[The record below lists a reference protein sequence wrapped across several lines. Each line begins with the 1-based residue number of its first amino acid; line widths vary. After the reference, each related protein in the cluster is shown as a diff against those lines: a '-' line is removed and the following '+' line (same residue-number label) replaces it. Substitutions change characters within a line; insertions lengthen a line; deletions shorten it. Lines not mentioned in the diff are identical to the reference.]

1 MNFNGWIDVAG
12 RLDHFAAHPPKGAD
26 GVSLL
31 DQGQCAS
38 LAELSRRIRTGRRKA
53 LLADEVGMGKTRIAV
68 ALIEAVRQAGG
79 RSAVVLPPGLGA
91 QWRDELRRFNP
102 DDNTLLPL
110 RSYESFIAGFS
121 HPDDANAHER
131 GYMKARAQKRQKD
144 RRLQRELPERTWVDE
159 RILMISHS
167 FAVMQFQS
175 AQDPSRRSWRREL
188 LPSVVR
194 FLSDE
199 HSDDTPVDS
208 VEHVLATQRAARAIA
223 DTLHGVDTT
232 HLQACVHRQVGSGE
246 FRETILPLIGR
257 ALGRF
262 DLVVIDEAHKT
273 RGQDSSLSR
282 ILGPV
287 TWESDDPFRLGMTAT
302 PVELNADQWL
312 DTIARISGRDDGKDI
327 DGLEAIRA
335 PLATYVE
342 VVARLRREELDE
354 ELVAEFETAAAGF
367 HAALAPFVLRRDKR
381 DDPAYAGFIKRFGDY
396 RDVRPL
402 LVEPQANDSA
412 FSRQWLRRFAA
423 VEALSHLPDSGRAL
437 KRLRLAIPQGLGLA
451 EQDDDDRSEA
461 PATDGHTDGDAVGLT
476 VWHAALTEG
485 AAPDAIYGHPAILSA
500 VKLIEGYTTPQS
512 GSIPPKTPEKVLVFG
527 RFIAPLDA
535 LTRLLDA
542 REMLRQLAR
551 ADGHWPARRIPDA
564 NEAAVR
570 AALKD
575 KALWTGP
582 TSLKELNQLLADRY
596 RQWENQ
602 RQQTLA
608 RLHDDILALADTGDA
623 SAVLLSSIWS
633 RGTSDDATEVP
644 RLRIAALLEALD
656 SRRRPEARHDW
667 TTEALLEHFGDLL
680 VELTGEDDTD
690 DPDRQRTEM
699 AERVLDHLKA
709 FSGREGS
716 FARMMSGDTK
726 AQTRRNLQS
735 AFNRRS
741 SWPMVLVAQSLVG
754 REGLNLHEACRTV
767 VLLHSE
773 WNPAIVEQQIGRV
786 DRKNSLWI
794 KMVDTWDGTGVPPRI
809 NIHPIVVRGTYD
821 EHNWQVLDTRWKELR
836 AQLHGDVLPETH
848 RMRDCPMVEKIRQI
862 TPRFAPGTEARELR
876 GGS

>member
-1 MNFNGWIDVAG
+1 MNFRGWIEVAD
-12 RLDHFAAHPPKGAD
+12 RLDAIATQPPIGAD
-26 GVSLL
+26 GLDLL
-31 DQGQCAS
+31 DAGQRAS
-38 LAELSRRIRTGRRKA
+38 LTELARRIRAGRRKA

-102 DDNTLLPL
+102 DDGTLLPL

-131 GYMKARAQKRQKD
+131 GYMKARAQKRQED
-144 RRLQRELPERTWVDE
+144 RRLQRELPERSWADE

-175 AQDPSRRSWRREL
+175 PNDLSRRNWRREL

-194 FLSDE
+194 ILSNE
-199 HSDDTPVDS
+199 CSDDTPVDS
-208 VEHVLATQRAARAIA
+208 VEHVLATQRAAGAIA
-223 DTLHGVDTT
+223 DTLGGMDTT
-232 HLQACVHRQVGSGE
+232 HLQACAHRQIGSAE

-262 DLVVIDEAHKT
+262 DLVVVDEAHKT
-273 RGQDSSLSR
+273 RGEDSSLSR

-312 DTIARISGRDDGKDI
+312 DTIARISGRDDGQDTN
-327 DGLEAIRA
+327 GLQDIRA
-335 PLATYVE
+335 PLDTYVE
-342 VVARLRREELDE
+342 VVARLRREELDA
-354 ELVAEFETAAAGF
+354 ELVSDFEAAAAGF
-367 HAALAPFVLRRDKR
+367 HATLAPFVLRRDKR
-381 DDPAYAGFIKRFGDY
+381 DDPVYASFMETFGDY

-402 LVEPQANDSA
+402 LVEPDTNGAA
-412 FSRQWLRRFAA
+412 FSRRWLRRFAA

-437 KRLRLAIPQGLGLA
+437 KRLRLAIPQGLGLGEEVDEDHTETPMSA
-451 EQDDDDRSEA
+451 GPASSE
-461 PATDGHTDGDAVGLT
+461 THGLP
-476 VWHAALTEG
+476 VWHAALTSGVE
-485 AAPDAIYGHPAILSA
+485 PDDIYSHPSILSA
-500 VKLIEGYTTPQS
+500 VELIEGYTTPQN
-512 GSIPPKTPEKVLVFG
+512 GSNPPKSPEKVLVFG
-527 RFIAPLDA
+527 RFVAPLDA

-551 ADGHWPARRIPDA
+551 EDGHWPARGIPSA
-564 NEAAVR
+564 NAAAVR

-575 KALWTGP
+575 KMLWTGT
-582 TSLKELNQLLADRY
+582 TSLDELNQLLSERY

-602 RQQTLA
+602 RQQTLT
-608 RLHDDILALADTGDA
+608 RLYEEVLSLAETGDA
-623 SAVLLSSIWS
+623 SAVLLSSIWT
-633 RGTSDDATEVP
+633 RGTSDDATGAP
-644 RLRIAALLEALD
+644 RRRIAALLEALD
-656 SRRRPEARHDW
+656 SRRGPEARHDW
-667 TTEALLEHFGDLL
+667 TTEVLLAHFGDLL
-680 VELTGEDDTD
+680 HELSGEDDTA
-690 DPDRQRTEM
+690 DPEAHRAEM
-699 AERVLDHLKA
+699 TQRVLDHLEA

-716 FARMMSGDTK
+716 FARMMSGDTQ

-735 AFNRRS
+735 AFNRYA

-794 KMVDTWDGTGVPPRI
+794 KMLEAWDGTGAPPRI
-809 NIHPIVVRGTYD
+809 NIHPVVVRGTYD
-821 EHNWQVLDTRWKELR
+821 EHNWQVLDARWKALR

-848 RMRDCPMVEKIRQI
+848 RLRDCPLVGRVRQV
-862 TPRFAPGTEARELR
+862 TPRFAPDERL
-876 GGS
+876 